1 MGEYLKGFEAG
12 LGIRPIPMDKKYEQ
26 TADAIEAAT
35 KMEGLL
41 LAFGYDK
48 EKLYFEMDEL
58 LCDTLDDLGYG
69 RMVGIFR
76 RASIGK
82 YRRRV

>member
-1 MGEYLKGFEAG
+1 VGEYLKGFEAAM
-12 LGIRPIPMDKKYEQ
+12 GINPIPRDKEYEQ
-26 TADAIEAAT
+26 TTATIEAAT

-41 LAFGYDK
+41 LAFGHDK
-48 EKLYFEMDEL
+48 EKLHFEMDEL

-76 RASIGK
+76 SASVGQCRGGK
-82 YRRRV
+82 

>member
-12 LGIRPIPMDKKYEQ
+12 MKIKPIPMDRHYEQ
-26 TADAIEAAT
+26 TAATIESVT
-35 KMEGLL
+35 KMEDLL
-41 LAFGYDK
+41 LTFGHDK
-48 EKLYFEMDEL
+48 EKLHFEMDKL

-76 RASIGK
+76 RALIG
-82 YRRRV
+82 